1 MSFLRRRFGGAA
13 GNDTPSPDR
22 SREPSPAPDGKR
34 PANLR
39 VITAE
44 QLQTLKKKGKHAKRR
59 NAWVFGL
66 GGVFGLIVAGF
77 FATSNDMIDL
87 KSLQDMNLESIME
100 ALPAN
105 FVSSAQQM
113 QVRNSLREERFWVD
127 MESAQRQIEC

>member
-1 MSFLRRRFGGAA
+1 MSFLRRRFGGGA
-13 GNDTPSPDR
+13 GTDSPDEI

-39 VITAE
+39 VISAE
-44 QLQTLKKKGKHAKRR
+44 QLHRLKKKKGTHGKGR

-66 GGVFGLIVAGF
+66 GGVFGLVMAAF

-87 KSLQDMNLESIME
+87 QSLQQVNLESIME

-105 FVSSAQQM
+105 FVNSAQQL
-113 QVRNSLREERFWVD
+113 QVSVHVAWTWTSIPAGLV
-127 MESAQRQIEC
+127 SAM